1 MIIKKKI
8 TDEELKTYYQLAY
21 LEERLSFNV
30 NFIERNQLTQF
41 YSYVENIAENLSSIM
56 LMKQEFL
63 LTLLDKYDIQYNQ
76 NLFIDYIERTII
88 GDKKE

>member
-30 NFIERNQLTQF
+30 NFIEKNQLTQF
-41 YSYVENIAENLSSIM
+41 YSYVESIANDLSSIM
-56 LMKQEFL
+56 IMKQELL
-63 LTLLDKYDIQYNQ
+63 LTLLDKYNIQYNQ
-76 NLFIDYIERTII
+76 NLFIDYIEHTIN